1 MCSEQG
7 SPSLTCPLANQGRSA
22 GSAQFPLD
30 RALQASSGDTAQC
43 TSHQKCLEGMA
54 ACTESRSSQA
64 CRTHS
69 CP

>member
-7 SPSLTCPLANQGRSA
+7 SPSLTCVLANQGRSA

-30 RALQASSGDTAQC
+30 RVLQASSGGTAQC
-43 TSHQKCLEGMA
+43 TSHQRCLEDMV
-54 ACTESRSSQA
+54 ACTEARSSPA

-69 CP
+69 FP